1 MCGRFEHFV
10 RMVAMKKLLLISI
23 SLLVFSIF
31 ACGESKSE
39 IPKIDKITPSDTIFT
54 LDSLS
59 KARFKKNKTYN
70 VKDLPMADSAYFGW
84 REEGS
89 KGPKDFEI
97 RIYESHEDAVSY
109 GKSYADEATGEDAI
123 IRKSAATW
131 KEGVKDRRLISTPTD
146 GGSIGAAIGSNS
158 SPKYGDYIIYGNLI
172 ILCEGWNTE
181 ESLERCSGLI
191 NEMITSE

>member
-1 MCGRFEHFV
+1 
-10 RMVAMKKLLLISI
+10 MVAMKKLLLISI

-59 KARFKKNKTYN
+59 KARFEKNKTYN

-123 IRKSAATW
+123 IRK
-131 KEGVKDRRLISTPTD
+131 RCC
-146 GGSIGAAIGSNS
+146 
-158 SPKYGDYIIYGNLI
+158 Y
-172 ILCEGWNTE
+172 
-181 ESLERCSGLI
+181 LERRG
-191 NEMITSE
+191 